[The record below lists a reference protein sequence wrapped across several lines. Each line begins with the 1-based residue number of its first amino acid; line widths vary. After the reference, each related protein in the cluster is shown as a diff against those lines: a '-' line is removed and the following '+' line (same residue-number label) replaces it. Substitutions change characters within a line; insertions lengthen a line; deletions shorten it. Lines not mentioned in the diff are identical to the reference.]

1 MTRRHRQRQQQ
12 LIFDLRDQIKV
23 ARADDDIGLI
33 VIQRSGIGLGFRAH
47 DLQAH
52 AHRQRLLVR
61 FEASLA
67 LQPDRTLHFQ
77 IHEEPLARQLTGGGF
92 LAHQTLQLPTELRV
106 GVSRSIG
113 RLLSKQARHV
123 GQMDRATCRLACAN
137 EREKIECTKI
147 HESNLLNA
155 LLLVRE
161 PDRPPCSARH
171 LAPGR
176 PVCDTARPNRE
187 TRDYSG
193 QKPLASK
200 GFAQN
205 PLHLQALMTSASR
218 PPLILASSSPYRRE
232 LLERLRLPFEIV
244 VPNIDETPAP
254 DESPDRTALRLARQK
269 AEKVA
274 AGHPGALVIGS
285 DQVATLDGK
294 QVGKPGD
301 HARALAQLHW
311 MRGRTVT
318 FHSALC
324 LYDGRTGQHQSEDIR
339 TLATFR
345 DLSDEELDAYLH
357 LEHPY
362 DVAGSAKSE
371 GLGIALLERVESSD
385 PTALVGLPLIAL
397 TSMLRNV
404 HYPLFA

>member
-1 MTRRHRQRQQQ
+1 MQPN
-12 LIFDLRDQIKV
+12 
-23 ARADDDIGLI
+23 RAI
-33 VIQRSGIGLGFRAH
+33 
-47 DLQAH
+47 
-52 AHRQRLLVR
+52 
-61 FEASLA
+61 
-67 LQPDRTLHFQ
+67 HFQ
-77 IHEEPLARQLTGGGF
+77 IDEEPLTRQLTRAS
-92 LAHQTLQLPTELRV
+92 LLLHQTPHLPTELR
-106 GVSRSIG
+106 IG
-113 RLLSKQARHV
+113 IRRRIGSLLGKQTMHI
-123 GQMDRATCRLACAN
+123 GQTDRAADLLTRPD
-137 EREKIECTKI
+137 EREKIECTKT

-155 LLLVRE
+155 L
-161 PDRPPCSARH
+161 PDLALCWCANRIDRLQRLPS
-171 LAPGR
+171 LAPER
-176 PVCDTARPNRE
+176 MVCDTARPNRE

-193 QKPLASK
+193 KKPLASK
-200 GFAQN
+200 GFRSKS
-205 PLHLQALMTSASR
+205 LHLQALMTSASR

-244 VPNIDETPAP
+244 VPDIDETPAP
-254 DESPDRTALRLARQK
+254 GESPDQTALRLARQK

-274 AGHPGALVIGS
+274 AGYPGALVIGS

-404 HYPLFA
+404 HYPLFV

>member
-1 MTRRHRQRQQQ
+1 M
-12 LIFDLRDQIKV
+12 
-23 ARADDDIGLI
+23 
-33 VIQRSGIGLGFRAH
+33 
-47 DLQAH
+47 QAT
-52 AHRQRLLVR
+52 
-61 FEASLA
+61 LA
-67 LQPDRTLHFQ
+67 LQPYGATHLQIDEETLTRRLTRGDRFVAHDTLHPPA
-77 IHEEPLARQLTGGGF
+77 EEVAR
-92 LAHQTLQLPTELRV
+92 
-106 GVSRSIG
+106 IG
-113 RLLSKQARHV
+113 RHIGSLLSQQTRHLGQAETTAHL
-123 GQMDRATCRLACAN
+123 LAAAD

-147 HESNLLNA
+147 HRSNPLNA
-155 LLLVRE
+155 SLPRKTLVHAAS
-161 PDRPPCSARH
+161 PDLPRILRAGARFAT
-171 LAPGR
+171 LRGQ
-176 PVCDTARPNRE
+176 TAKRGIITGKNLWR
-187 TRDYSG
+187 
-193 QKPLASK
+193 QKV
-200 GFAQN
+200 FAQN
-205 PLHLQALMTSASR
+205 PLHLQALMTHAMR

-244 VPNIDETPAP
+244 VPAIDETPAP
-254 DESPDRTALRLARQK
+254 GESPDQTALRLARQK

-274 AGHPGALVIGS
+274 AAHAGALVIGS

-324 LYDGRTGQHQSEDIR
+324 LYDGRTGQHQSEDVR

-345 DLSDEELDAYLH
+345 SLSDGELDAYLH

-371 GLGIALLERVESSD
+371 GLGIALLERVESPD

-397 TSMLRNV
+397 TTMLRNV